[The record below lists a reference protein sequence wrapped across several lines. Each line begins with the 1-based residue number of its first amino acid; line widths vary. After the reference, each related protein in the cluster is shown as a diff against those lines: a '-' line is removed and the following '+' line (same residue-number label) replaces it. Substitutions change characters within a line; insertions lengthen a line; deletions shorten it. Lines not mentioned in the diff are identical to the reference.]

1 MTSLSWKGTWHG
13 LAPAGLPHQRAR
25 TILRHTGGIVRGKF
39 PSRKTGRMVH
49 HEGLLELDAIYHF
62 ETSPLILA
70 YTEQPETI
78 QYPDGNRLRRYT
90 PDFELF
96 LADGSSV
103 LVEIKPKELA
113 AEAETKHKLDRIIEH
128 FTRIGRV
135 FAVLTDQQVRVEPRL
150 GNLRWIYHQAPRIR
164 PSLLK
169 CDVALERLAVHF
181 PASIQATKEVLTP
194 VGLDPL
200 SLLMAGRLTC
210 NLDHPVDFDTQL
222 HLSQEGNHA
231 WFRLSDRFGF

>member
-62 ETSPLILA
+62 ENSPLIAA

-103 LVEIKPKELA
+103 LIEIKPAELA
-113 AEAETKHKLDRIIEH
+113 TKDETKHKLDRVAEH
-128 FTRIGRV
+128 FTRIGRMFV
-135 FAVLTDQQVRVEPRL
+135 VLTDRQLRVEPRL

-169 CDVALERLAVHF
+169 CDVALERLASHF
-181 PASIQATKEVLTP
+181 PVSIRVAKKLLTS
-194 VGLDPL
+194 VGLDPYW
-200 SLLMAGRLTC
+200 LLMAGRLIC
-210 NLDHPVDFDTQL
+210 DLDHPVDFDTQL
-222 HLSQEGNHA
+222 HFAQEGDHA
-231 WFRLSDRFGF
+231 WFCLSDRFGF

>member
-25 TILRHTGGIVRGKF
+25 TLLRHTGGIVRGKF

-49 HEGLLELDAIYHF
+49 HEGLLEADAIYHF
-62 ETSPLILA
+62 ESSPLVLA

-78 QYPDGNRLRRYT
+78 HYPDGHRLRRYT
-90 PDFELF
+90 PDFELS
-96 LADGSSV
+96 LADGTSV
-103 LVEIKPKELA
+103 LVEIKPAELVA
-113 AEAETKHKLDRIIEH
+113 KAETKHKLERVTEH

-135 FAVLTDQQVRVEPRL
+135 FVVLTDRQLRVEPRL

-169 CDVALERLAVHF
+169 CDVALKRLAAHF
-181 PASIQATKEVLTP
+181 PASIRVAKDLLIP
-194 VGLDPL
+194 VGLDPY
-200 SLLMAGRLTC
+200 SLLIAGRLAC
-210 NLDHPVDFDTQL
+210 DLKQPVDFDTQL
-222 HLSQEGNHA
+222 HLAQESGHA
-231 WFRLSDRFGF
+231 WFRLSDQFGF